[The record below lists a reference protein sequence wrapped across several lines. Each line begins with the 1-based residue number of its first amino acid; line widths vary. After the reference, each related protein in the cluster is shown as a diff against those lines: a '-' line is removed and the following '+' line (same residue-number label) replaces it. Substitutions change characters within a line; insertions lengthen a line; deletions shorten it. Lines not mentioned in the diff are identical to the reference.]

1 MWYDETKNKTMDQKK
16 KKQAE
21 EKSPRKGI
29 RIRDPL
35 VCLLRNS
42 VETLN

>member
-16 KKQAE
+16 KNPE
-21 EKSPRKGI
+21 EKNPRKGI